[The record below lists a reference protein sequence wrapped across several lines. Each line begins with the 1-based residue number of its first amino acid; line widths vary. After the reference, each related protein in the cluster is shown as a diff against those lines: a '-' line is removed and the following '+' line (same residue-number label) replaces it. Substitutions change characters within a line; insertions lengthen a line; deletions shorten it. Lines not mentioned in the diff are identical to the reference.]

1 MAEARIISLA
11 AVQTCLG
18 LGCGLVL
25 LLRGKK
31 IFNKEYWGFALKF
44 NLPLLCYYLSQS
56 VLNQSD
62 RIMINYFCGSGKAA
76 VYSVAYTA
84 GTLMLLAVSA
94 IMGAFSPWMYR
105 KLKAKEY
112 SQVVPAAGR
121 LTLLMAAATLVM
133 TVFAPD
139 LVAILATDSYR
150 EAIWIIPPVSAS
162 VFFVFVYMLFA
173 NVEMFYDGNR
183 GISYISVVCTLV
195 NVVLNWWAIPRY
207 GYLAAGWTTLAS
219 YLLLTLLHYVLMRR
233 RCREQGVEEKIFPV
247 GKMLLISLLVLA
259 ATFGMMALYSMG
271 WVRYAVVLVEGALV
285 WLFRKKI
292 FAMIGRK
299 EN

>member
-1 MAEARIISLA
+1 MRSTGITPFMSM
-11 AVQTCLG
+11 T
-18 LGCGLVL
+18 
-25 LLRGKK
+25 
-31 IFNKEYWGFALKF
+31 
-44 NLPLLCYYLSQS
+44 P
-56 VLNQSD
+56 
-62 RIMINYFCGSGKAA
+62 
-76 VYSVAYTA
+76 TA
-84 GTLMLLAVSA
+84 HRRDITYIHIVKPVKLMW
-94 IMGAFSPWMYR
+94 I
-105 KLKAKEY
+105 
-112 SQVVPAAGR
+112 
-121 LTLLMAAATLVM
+121 TLLIQLVM
-133 TVFAPD
+133 
-139 LVAILATDSYR
+139 
-150 EAIWIIPPVSAS
+150 
-162 VFFVFVYMLFA
+162 
-173 NVEMFYDGNR
+173 
-183 GISYISVVCTLV
+183 TLV

-271 WVRYAVVLVEGALV
+271 WVRYAVVLVEGALA